1 MLVTKEEITQY
12 IPQRPPIVMVHRLL
26 RADDKELRTG
36 FDVEPD
42 NLFVDNGVLMPP
54 GLVENIAQSAAVR
67 VGYLAKQ
74 NNEPVPIGYIGG
86 ISHLEVLEL
95 PAAGTQIETLI
106 SIEREVMGAT
116 IAKGSVFQDGR
127 LLAECEMKI
136 FVPQNKD

>member
-26 RADDKELRTG
+26 SADDTGLRTG

-42 NLFVDNGVLMPP
+42 NVFIEKGVLMPP

-74 NNEPVPIGYIGG
+74 RNEPVPIGYIGG
-86 ISHLEVLEL
+86 ISNLEVLEL
-95 PAAGTQIETLI
+95 PAAGTSIETTI
-106 SIEREVMGAT
+106 AIEREVMGAT

-136 FVPQNKD
+136 FVPQK